1 MPEKKK
7 RMTYRGMFKVEVIE
21 TMRKENLNCK
31 ETARR
36 FGIRNTTQVERRER
50 IYLEEGKEVL
60 LVERRGRACAA
71 SGTQKGRKP
80 KLDKQVEEALIAENQ
95 RLRMEIDYLKKIEC
109 LGAGRGTPKQKAQ
122 VVQELR
128 QKYPLKA
135 LLQLAGLP
143 RSTFYY
149 YLHQSQNPA
158 KYQMV
163 KEQIVIIFNENKK
176 RYGYRRITKKLHN
189 NDICVNHKTVRKL
202 MKQLGLVCQVRENR
216 KYNSYRGEVGEV
228 APNLLERHFK
238 TNEPNRK
245 WVTDV
250 TEFKV
255 HDQKL
260 YLSPILDLFNGE
272 VVSYNLSRHP
282 NFKQITDMLGGA
294 FQKLPDKVDNLIL
307 HSDQGWQYQ
316 MKSYQNLL
324 KAKGI
329 TQSMSRKAT
338 CLDNAVA
345 ENFFGLLKTELFYL
359 EKFDSLDQPEKA
371 IVECIDY
378 YNNRRIKLKL
388 NGLSPVQYRIQTV
401 GAA

>member
-1 MPEKKK
+1 MGGRRRSTSNRAPGSSLCSQWDTERPETK
-7 RMTYRGMFKVEVIE
+7 TEQ
-21 TMRKENLNCK
+21 
-31 ETARR
+31 ASRR
-36 FGIRNTTQVERRER
+36 RPYCRES
-50 IYLEEGKEVL
+50 K
-60 LVERRGRACAA
+60 A
-71 SGTQKGRKP
+71 SDG
-80 KLDKQVEEALIAENQ
+80 D
-95 RLRMEIDYLKKIEC
+95 RLLKKIEC

-176 RYGYRRITKKLHN
+176 RYGYRRITKELHN
-189 NDICVNHKTVRKL
+189 NDIRVNHKTVRKL
-202 MKQLGLVCQVRENR
+202 MKQLGLVCQVRAKR
-216 KYNSYRGEVGEV
+216 KYSSYKGEVGEV

-238 TNEPNRK
+238 TNQPNRK

-255 HDQKL
+255 NDQKL
-260 YLSPILDLFNGE
+260 YLSPVLDLFNGE

-282 NFKQITDMLGGA
+282 NFKQITDMLEGA

-359 EKFDSLDQPEKA
+359 EKFDSIDQLEKA
-371 IVECIDY
+371 IVDYIDY

>member
-1 MPEKKK
+1 MPKGQRKYNG
-7 RMTYRGMFKVEVIE
+7 TQKVEIIK
-21 TMRKENLNCK
+21 RIHRENLSFK
-31 ETARR
+31 GASREY
-36 FGIRNTTQVERRER
+36 GISDRTLRDWER
-50 IYLEEGKEVL
+50 IYWEEGEEAL
-60 LVERRGRACAA
+60 LLERRGRACAA
-71 SGTQKGRKP
+71 GGTQKGRKP
-80 KLDKQVEEALIAENQ
+80 KLDKQVEEDLIAENQ
-95 RLRMEIDYLKKIEC
+95 RLRMEIDYLKIEC

-149 YLHQSQNPA
+149 YLHRSQNPA

-163 KEQIVIIFNENKK
+163 KEQIITIFNENKK
-176 RYGYRRITKKLHN
+176 RYGYRRITQELHN
-189 NDICVNHKTVRKL
+189 NDICVNHKTVQKL
-202 MKQLGLVCQVRENR
+202 MKQLGLVCQVRAKR
-216 KYNSYRGEVGEV
+216 KYNSYKGEVGEV

-238 TNEPNRK
+238 TNQPNRK

-255 HDQKL
+255 NDQKL

-282 NFKQITDMLGGA
+282 NFKQITDMLEGA
-294 FQKLPDKVDNLIL
+294 FQKLPNKVDNLIL

-359 EKFDSLDQPEKA
+359 EKFDSIDQLEKA
-371 IVECIDY
+371 IIDYIDY